1 MEYCIPLD
9 YPFAF
14 DLPALFVTMIGSE
27 LPIASGGDR
36 QKSADSVEKKSAMVS
51 AAEKHASE
59 IEIITFERGCW
70 TQISRGGV
78 LKRRFHRSLSWPFQK
93 TDFFNTVGQ

>member
-1 MEYCIPLD
+1 LEYQLEYCIPLD

-36 QKSADSVEKKSAMVS
+36 QKSADSVEKNRQWFPQQKSMRLRLKS
-51 AAEKHASE
+51 LL
-59 IEIITFERGCW
+59 
-70 TQISRGGV
+70 SREVAG
-78 LKRRFHRSLSWPFQK
+78 LRFHVAAS
-93 TDFFNTVGQ
+93 